1 MRLSLLEQYRLHNSA
16 KIDILGEVEMD
27 QAYLFLIIY
36 AVLGYL
42 AWVGIMYLIFRR
54 GIGFRLNMIIMA
66 CATIP
71 GIITFIL
78 GREGNPPLIA
88 GITAVIL
95 LISLVSVVRLT
106 ANWII
111 TPVTRAMEVA
121 SAISRG
127 NVNVDIDVTSKDEFG
142 DLARALRDMVT
153 YLQEMAEAADRMA
166 AGDIT
171 AEVRPRSPEDRL
183 GNAFSVMLANLR
195 GAISDIVHVSEGL
208 AEGDLRVRPRGKYSG
223 EFARI
228 RESLETALHGLNQ
241 TIAQTNA
248 LTEQVVPSV
257 EQMRAISQ
265 NLAASAEEQ
274 SAAAE
279 EVAASLE
286 EAEAQVRATAES
298 TQVAN
303 QLAIKTATIA
313 EEGQVKMRGMSE
325 AMQAIAESSRQIAR
339 IIKVIDEIAFQT
351 NLLALNAAVEAA
363 RAGQHGRGFAVV
375 AQEVRNLAA
384 RSAQAARETAELIE
398 EAGRRVGEGV
408 AVVKETVEAL
418 SEIVNNVV
426 KMRDLVAEIAA
437 ANEDQAQGVAQ
448 ISSAVTQVNQGAQ
461 ATSQQSEELA
471 STAEELANLAE
482 MLRAQTARFK
492 LRERAW
498 PEELPPG
505 VTPDMLEQIIALVR
519 EQMEAATAQPEQ
531 METNTTPEFVEEA
544 APVLDLP
551 LDRDERG
558 YGEF

>member
-1 MRLSLLEQYRLHNSA
+1 ME
-16 KIDILGEVEMD
+16 
-27 QAYLFLIIY
+27 QAYIVFIIC

-42 AWVGIMYLIFRR
+42 AWGTIMYFIFRR
-54 GIGFRLNMIIMA
+54 GIGFRLNLIIMA

-71 GIITFIL
+71 GTITFIL
-78 GREGNPPLIA
+78 GMEGNPPLLA
-88 GITAVIL
+88 GIASVIL
-95 LISLVSVVRLT
+95 LVSLVSVVRLT

-111 TPVTRAMEVA
+111 NPVKKAMEVA

-127 NVNVDIDVTSKDEFG
+127 NVNVEIDITGKDEFG
-142 DLARALRDMVT
+142 DLSRALKDMVS

-166 AGDIT
+166 GGDIT
-171 AEVRPRSPEDRL
+171 AEVHPRSPEDRL
-183 GNAFSVMLANLR
+183 GNAFSMMLANLR
-195 GAISDIVHVSEGL
+195 GAISDIVYVSEGL
-208 AEGDLRVRPRGKYSG
+208 AEGDLRVWPRARYLG
-223 EFARI
+223 EFVRI
-228 RESLETALHGLNQ
+228 KESLETALRGLNQ

-248 LTEQVVPSV
+248 LMEQIVPSI
-257 EQMRAISQ
+257 EQMRVISQ

-286 EAEAQVRATAES
+286 QAEAQVRATAES

-303 QLAIKTATIA
+303 QLAIKTAAIA
-313 EEGQVKMRGMSE
+313 EEGQVKMKGMSE

-384 RSAQAARETAELIE
+384 RSAQAARETAALIE

-408 AVVKETVEAL
+408 VVVRDTVEAL
-418 SEIVNNVV
+418 SEIVHNVV

-437 ANEDQAQGVAQ
+437 ANEDQAQGVTQ

-471 STAEELANLAE
+471 STADELANLAE
-482 MLRAQTARFK
+482 VLRTQTARFK
-492 LRERAW
+492 LREHVW

-505 VTPDMLEQIIALVR
+505 VTPEIIEKIIALVR
-519 EQMEAATAQPEQ
+519 EQMEAGKPEPA
-531 METNTTPEFVEEA
+531 EASAAPECVEA
-544 APVLDLP
+544 MAPVLELP